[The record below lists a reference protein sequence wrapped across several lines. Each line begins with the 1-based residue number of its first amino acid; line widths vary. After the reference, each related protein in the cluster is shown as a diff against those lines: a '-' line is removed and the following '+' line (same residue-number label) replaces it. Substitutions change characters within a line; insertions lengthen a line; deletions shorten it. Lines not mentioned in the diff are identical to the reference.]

1 MNASKMLAQHLDM
14 NVLFTSV
21 MNKAKELM
29 EVSPITLTLALTL
42 TLTLTTDPNPNPN
55 PSPNPNLP
63 LTLTLRRSTAPPSS

>member
-29 EVSPITLTLALTL
+29 EVSRSITLTLALTL
-42 TLTLTTDPNPNPN
+42 PQTHGSLPLPTDPEPKP
-55 PSPNPNLP
+55 
-63 LTLTLRRSTAPPSS
+63 